1 MIKSI
6 SFCKEFI
13 PLIKSG
19 KKTVTR
25 RLKFT
30 GNPGDIYWFKIG
42 RNGKK
47 KGYIKILN
55 VSLSTL
61 KMINIP
67 YRGED
72 ESIEYNREGFY
83 NPMSYM
89 LDFKKLWDSLNPIGY
104 KWWNNP
110 DVYRIE
116 FKYLGENKGV
126 D

>member
-1 MIKSI
+1 MIRSI

-25 RLKFT
+25 RIKFT

-42 RNGKK
+42 RTGKK
-47 KGYIKILN
+47 EGYIKIKE
-55 VSLSTL
+55 VTLSQL
-61 KMINIP
+61 KQINIP

-72 ESIEYNREGFY
+72 ESEEYEREGFY

-89 LDFKKLWDSLNPIGY
+89 LNFIKLWNKLNPKGY
-104 KWWNNP
+104 KWRDNP
-110 DVYRIE
+110 MVYRIE
-116 FKYLGENKGV
+116 FEYLGEKL
-126 D
+126 